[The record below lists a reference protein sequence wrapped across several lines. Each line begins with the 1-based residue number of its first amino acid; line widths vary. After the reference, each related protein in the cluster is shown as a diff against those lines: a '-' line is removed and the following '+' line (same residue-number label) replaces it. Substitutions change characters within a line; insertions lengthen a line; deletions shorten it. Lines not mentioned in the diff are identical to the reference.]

1 MIPWLII
8 TTLIL
13 AFTAIDA
20 NAQGDVDSA
29 FLQGARGMVP
39 CNDGS
44 FIGGYISCPT
54 FVNGNALA
62 HCPRPV
68 MTRSWDGGRTWI
80 LEEAQTQDYSFP
92 EIVRLKGGV
101 LLTGHNRWLN
111 SFILSADNGHT
122 WYNGFDS
129 ATAEPL
135 DDYNYISFN
144 LFRDHRGILYW
155 KGGGHVNMSLDNG
168 RTFCAM
174 FDTDRPADGFYVL
187 PPDGLIATHY
197 VGSGNLPGSISMS
210 FNHGRSWSVTLRG
223 YDRYQDSVSMLYG
236 AINIRDTVVVNDD
249 FGYYENG
256 GWIYKS
262 RSRSQYW
269 NATSKSWVVGRYLG
283 SFVRLAVM
291 DSSLNTYIDNGND
304 VYWCPYGDT
313 LTSRVSIDMSL
324 NPKPPISDTL
334 IRTYFRE
341 AGLFYDLDGAIH
353 PCGSNIYFPIRVLR
367 PISKLDR
374 LYTCTGV
381 DYVIGGHVLDSVML
395 LKERSSNVALS
406 YTITPNKRLAMVSI
420 TAIDSTMPMKFT
432 IIVRDS
438 VVRNQ
443 FFTDSVLPNASL
455 PVISITNR
463 FGRQLECNWPD
474 GPFIWMRN
482 GEPLPKPSL
491 GMNNDSIVE
500 NPTPGTYYVVGKSPF
515 GCDVRSNEL
524 TIVGTGVSEEST
536 AHDTLYNTFVDADG
550 NIHIE
555 WDGSVPP
562 TTIQVFDL
570 LGRELETVAN
580 VQSHNVTMYVLFPR
594 QACLLR
600 VIRGTSHQS
609 TGIVVCGR

>member
-8 TTLIL
+8 SALIL
-13 AFTAIDA
+13 ACTAGYA
-20 NAQGDVDSA
+20 TAQGDVDSA

-44 FIGGYISCPT
+44 FIGGFINCPT

-62 HCPRPV
+62 DCPRPV
-68 MTRSWDGGRTWI
+68 MTRSSDGGKTWI

-111 SFILSADNGHT
+111 SFILSSDNGHT
-122 WYNGFDS
+122 WSNGFDTT
-129 ATAEPL
+129 AAEPL

-168 RTFCAM
+168 HTFCAL
-174 FDTDRPADGFYVL
+174 FNSNGNDGFYVL
-187 PPDGLIATHY
+187 PPDGLIASHF
-197 VGSGNLPGSISMS
+197 VGSGNLPGEISMS

-223 YDRYQDSVSMLYG
+223 HDRYQDSVSMLYG
-236 AINIRDTVVVNDD
+236 AINIRDTVFADDD
-249 FGYYENG
+249 FGYYPDG
-256 GWIYKS
+256 SWLYVPKS
-262 RSRSQYW
+262 RTKYW
-269 NATSKSWVVGRYLG
+269 NRATRTWELHKHLG
-283 SFVRLAVM
+283 GFVRTALM
-291 DSSLNTYIDNGND
+291 DSSENFYTDYINWI
-304 VYWCPYGDT
+304 Y
-313 LTSRVSIDMSL
+313 L
-324 NPKPPISDTL
+324 KPSSDTVNHLVSVMIPPDSIPNSHDSLLYTYYREIGL
-334 IRTYFRE
+334 I
-341 AGLFYDLDGAIH
+341 YDLDGAIH
-353 PCGSNIYFPIRVLR
+353 PCGSDIYFPIRALR

-395 LKERSSNVALS
+395 VKERSSNAALT
-406 YTITPNKRLAMVSI
+406 YTTTPNKRLAMVSV

-432 IIVRDS
+432 IVVTDS

-474 GPFIWMRN
+474 GPFMWMRN

-491 GMNNDSIVE
+491 GMNNDSVVAD
-500 NPTPGTYYVVGKSPF
+500 PKPGTYYVVGRNPF

-524 TIVGTGVSEEST
+524 KIVDTDVNDDGTESD
-536 AHDTLYNTFVDADG
+536 ANYATFIDADG
-550 NIHIE
+550 NIQIRWNHA
-555 WDGSVPP
+555 DSP
-562 TTIQVFDL
+562 TSIQVFDL
-570 LGRELETVAN
+570 LGREIETVRSIQHHQATVL
-580 VQSHNVTMYVLFPR
+580 VQYPR
-594 QACLLR
+594 QTCLLR
-600 VIRGTSHQS
+600 IQGGTSYQ
-609 TGIVVCGR
+609 TTIVMMCGR